1 MTVTETEQSLAQL
14 ARPRRRGLRPGKIY
28 FAGVKRLIAAMF
40 VIATLLGGATVLGTA
55 VPANA
60 SAGDGWFCKIWR
72 EGEGCVY
79 WTYCWWDDQGA
90 YGCIGE

>member
-1 MTVTETEQSLAQL
+1 
-14 ARPRRRGLRPGKIY
+14 
-28 FAGVKRLIAAMF
+28 MF
-40 VIATLLGGATVLGTA
+40 VIATLLGGATVLGA
-55 VPANA
+55 VPAKA

-72 EGEGCVY
+72 EAEGCVY